1 METASILLGKVVDL
15 VFVAAKRE
23 IDYVQNCTENVKKLR
38 REAQNLTNRNDIV
51 QQRINEGKDKG
62 HLLLAGVQNW
72 TEKADAEISTTG
84 KFLEEAAN
92 AKKTY
97 FNLRARHRYGKTA
110 SRKTHRLLQIH
121 EDGKIY
127 DNCVSIPAP
136 TPTIVDFNERKNLDD
151 SYAHKLTL
159 EEITKS
165 LTDESVQIVGIYGL
179 GGSDITPFKK
189 VIQVSEAII
198 LYEIQDMYSILPGV
212 YEESFNGL
220 KSLLVIRCPNVSC
233 LVKTR
238 DRDGMQTF
246 DERKPMEK
254 FFSQVE
260 EITLES
266 LDRMKFLWD
275 CPNQYISFRN
285 LQTIKLEDCY
295 SLLTLFPVTVAQG
308 LVNLNDIYIKYCNE
322 LVAVISTTD
331 VQTTGSEIEQTSR
344 CETERAIHDAD
355 ILFPCLT
362 RISLRGLSRLESFY
376 SGHSTIR
383 YPSLKFIH
391 ISNCPSM
398 TTWSYGVHDIPKIN
412 FHHRGTEC
420 SINDI
425 IADKTREDIQFGS
438 LNDD

>member
-15 VFVAAKRE
+15 VFLAAKRE
-23 IDYVQNCTENVKKLR
+23 IDYVRNCTENVEKLK
-38 REAQNLTNRNDIV
+38 REAQNLTNMKDIV
-51 QQRINEGKDKG
+51 QQRINEGKGKG
-62 HLLLAGVQNW
+62 HLLVAGVQNW
-72 TEKADAEISTTG
+72 IEKADAEISTTG
-84 KFLEEAAN
+84 KFLEEEAN
-92 AKKTY
+92 AKKTCCK
-97 FNLRARHRYGKTA
+97 LRTLHRYGKMAT
-110 SRKTHRLLQIH
+110 RKTHLLLQIH

-136 TPTIVDFNERKNLDD
+136 TPSIVDLYERKNLDD
-151 SYAHKLTL
+151 IYAHN
-159 EEITKS
+159 
-165 LTDESVQIVGIYGL
+165 
-179 GGSDITPFKK
+179 
-189 VIQVSEAII
+189 
-198 LYEIQDMYSILPGV
+198 ILPGV

-220 KSLLVIRCPNVSC
+220 KSLLVVQCPDVSC

-246 DERKPMEK
+246 DETKPMEQ

-260 EITLES
+260 EITLENLS
-266 LDRMKFLWD
+266 RMKFLWD

-285 LQTIKLEDCY
+285 LQTIKLEWCY
-295 SLLTLFPVTVAQG
+295 SLLTLFPVSVAQG
-308 LVNLNDIYIKYCNE
+308 LVNLSDIDIQYCYE

-331 VQTTGSEIEQTSR
+331 VQTTGSEIEQTGR

-362 RISLRGLSRLESFY
+362 KINLSGLSRLESFY

-391 ISNCPSM
+391 ISDCPRM
-398 TTWSYGVHDIPKIN
+398 TTWSYGVHDIPKIK
-412 FHHRGTEC
+412 FHHQGTEC

-425 IADKTREDIQFGS
+425 IADKASGYIEFGS
-438 LNDD
+438 LKDD